1 MSTTNNFATDIAD
14 YICSGHAL
22 LHIDTFEKDRAISEI
37 AEVAKTIERKIYVWS
52 IAYGWIDDKGTS
64 VCDVKPTAPIEEHL
78 QAIISFPEN
87 VICVLCDFGAYLQYS
102 TYPYYN
108 IVIGWLDEL
117 RKIVSSVQQTILFVG
132 SGFEIPLSLTHDIT
146 RIDFNLPDEEAIQ
159 ERVRFTCKDV
169 LKSDGSQFEL
179 DEKRLPDITFA
190 CKGMTSGE
198 IVDRVSLSLRKHKNL
213 NQDAIKTLIKEKAS
227 VVNAS
232 GLLRYIEPKI
242 QGLSGVG
249 GYEALKNHLK
259 LDQPCFTQDARD
271 FGIDYPKGILC
282 VGVSGTGKT
291 LMSTAIAAEFGL
303 PLITLDVGSLMG
315 SLVGQSEQ
323 NLRTAIKIIE
333 SMAPCVVMVD
343 ELEKGFGSSGE
354 LDGGS
359 SKRVL
364 GYFLKWM
371 SDRTSPVYVVGTA
384 NDAGSLPVELLRSG
398 RFDAIF
404 GFDLPDE
411 DERQQ
416 IFDIHISKR
425 DRDSKHFDT
434 KKLAQKAI
442 GFVGADIEQ
451 AVKMGL
457 KIAFS
462 QNQQLKQ
469 SHIEL
474 AVEGIVPL
482 SRVEPDKIK
491 KIQEWCQKHTK
502 MANPK
507 KITETSRKI
516 SIS

>member
-1 MSTTNNFATDIAD
+1 MENFKTDIAN

-22 LHIDTFEKDRAISEI
+22 LSVDTFEKDRAISEI
-37 AEVAKTIERKIYVWS
+37 AEVAESVERKIHIWS
-52 IAYGWIDDKGTS
+52 IASGWIDDKGVP
-64 VCDVKPTAPIEEHL
+64 VCKTKSTAPVEEHL
-78 QAIISFPEN
+78 KAILDFPEGI
-87 VICVLCDFGAYLQYS
+87 ICVLRDFGTYIKHD
-102 TYPYYN
+102 TYPTSDV
-108 IVIGWLDEL
+108 VIGWLDKL
-117 RKIVSSVQQTILFVG
+117 RKIVASIHQTIIFVG
-132 SGFEIPLSLTHDIT
+132 PGFEIPLSLTHDIAQ
-146 RIDFNLPDEEAIQ
+146 IDFSLPDEEAIE
-159 ERVRFTCKDV
+159 ERAIFTCSDV
-169 LKSDGSQFEL
+169 THSDGSKFEL
-179 DEKRLPDITFA
+179 NKEMLPEIISA
-190 CKGMTSGE
+190 CKGMTANE
-198 IVDRVSLSLRKHKNL
+198 ICDRIALVLRKHKNI
-213 NQDAIKTLIKEKAS
+213 NKDAIRTLIKEKAS
-227 VVNAS
+227 VVNSS
-232 GLLRYIEPKI
+232 GLLQYIEPKVR
-242 QGLSGVG
+242 GLSDVG

-259 LDQPCFTQDARD
+259 LDQPCFTKEARD

-291 LMSTAIAAEFGL
+291 LMSTAIAAEFGM

-333 SMAPCVVMVD
+333 SIAPCTVMID
-343 ELEKGFGSSGE
+343 ELEKAFCNSGE

-359 SKRVL
+359 SKRIL

-371 SDRTSPVYVVGTA
+371 SDRSSPVYVVATA
-384 NDAGSLPVELLRSG
+384 NDVSSLPVELLRSG

-425 DRDSKHFDT
+425 GRDCESFNT
-434 KKLAQKAI
+434 KKLSQKAI

-451 AVKMGL
+451 AVKVGL
-457 KIAFS
+457 KIAFARE
-462 QNQQLKQ
+462 QQLKQ

-482 SRVEPDKIK
+482 SKVEPEKIK
-491 KIQEWCQKHTK
+491 IIQEWCQKHTR

-507 KITETSRKI
+507 RQTKTSRKI
-516 SIS
+516 SIN